1 MTISDPFAAKAPAA
15 VDEAQAENLSS
26 PEENTTKEAPIT
38 KNVTVTKSAAPAA
51 AVGADGKV
59 VLTFKG
65 GAGFDAPWIVIHA
78 DGIEEAYEFVSG
90 DNATLLSQVMERTQS
105 AAKHFAGMGSPASG
119 GGQRGGGG
127 APRTGGAPAAAQQAP
142 GGETRHCA
150 HGEMVFKSGVS
161 KAGKPYKL
169 FSCTAPRDQQCK
181 AQFLN

>member
-1 MTISDPFAAKAPAA
+1 MTYPDPFAAASADATAEAPT
-15 VDEAQAENLSS
+15 ETPTETQ
-26 PEENTTKEAPIT
+26 EAPIT
-38 KNVTVTKSAAPAA
+38 STAPVTNTIKTASADAE
-51 AVGADGKV
+51 GKV

-65 GAGFDAPWIVIHA
+65 GTGYDAPWIVIHA
-78 DGIEEAYEFVSG
+78 ADLQDAHDSVTG
-90 DNATLLSQVMERTQS
+90 DNASLLAATMERVQT
-105 AAKHFAGMGSPASG
+105 AGKHFSGMAPTKSSG
-119 GGQRGGGG
+119 GSAGGG
-127 APRTGGAPAAAQQAP
+127 GGAPAAAQSAP

>member
-1 MTISDPFAAKAPAA
+1 MTIADPFAAAPAA
-15 VDEAQAENLSS
+15 DEAQ
-26 PEENTTKEAPIT
+26 NTTTEETTTQEAPIST
-38 KNVTVTKSAAPAA
+38 TATVTKSAPSA

-65 GAGFDAPWIVIHA
+65 GSGFDAPWVVIHA
-78 DGIEEAYEFVSG
+78 DGIQEAHEFVTG
-90 DNATLLSQVMERTQS
+90 DNASLLAQVMERVQS
-105 AAKHFAGMGSPASG
+105 AAKHFAGMGSPAPQAG
-119 GGQRGGGG
+119 GGNRGG
-127 APRTGGAPAAAQQAP
+127 GGAPAAAQSAP

>member
-1 MTISDPFAAKAPAA
+1 MTIADPFAKAPAA
-15 VDEAQAENLSS
+15 DEAQTT
-26 PEENTTKEAPIT
+26 PEETTTQEAPIT
-38 KNVTVTKSAAPAA
+38 TTVTTKSAPNAA
-51 AVGADGKV
+51 GVGADGKV

-65 GAGFDAPWIVIHA
+65 GSGFDAPWVVVHA
-78 DGIEEAYEFVSG
+78 DGIQEAHEFVSG
-90 DNATLLSQVMERTQS
+90 DNASLLAQVMERVQS
-105 AAKHFAGMGSPASG
+105 AAKHFAGMAPASPNAGSAG
-119 GGQRGGGG
+119 GGNRG
-127 APRTGGAPAAAQQAP
+127 GGAPAAAQSAP